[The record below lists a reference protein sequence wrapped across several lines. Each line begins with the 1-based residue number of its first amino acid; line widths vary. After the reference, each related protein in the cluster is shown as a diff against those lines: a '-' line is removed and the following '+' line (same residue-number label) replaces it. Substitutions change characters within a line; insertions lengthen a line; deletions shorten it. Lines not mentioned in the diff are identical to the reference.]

1 MAHHSGA
8 KAILYA
14 FLANLGI
21 AILKTVTSVVTG
33 SGSMMAEAIHSYA
46 DTGNQILLFLGL
58 RRSAKPADETHPL
71 GYGKVTYFWSFIVAV
86 LLFSMGGIFSVYE
99 GMHKLSHPAKLE
111 KIEIALVVLGFSI
124 LLEAGS
130 LYGALKEIKKI
141 RGDMKLLPWIKKS
154 ANADLIVVLGEDAA
168 AISGLVLAFV
178 FLSIGMVTGNP
189 VFDAIGSIVIGFI
202 LILVSI
208 FIAIKIK
215 SLIIGQSASPE
226 IRGRVQ
232 EILASEKSVREVY
245 HIITVHFGNTIM
257 LAAKIRFSPDISVK
271 KISEIINRLE
281 ADIKTEFPEIEYT
294 FMEPDVAD

>member
-14 FLANLGI
+14 FLANMGI
-21 AILKTVTSVVTG
+21 AVLKTVTSVITG

-111 KIEIALVVLGFSI
+111 KIVIALAVLGLSI
-124 LLEAGS
+124 LLEASS

-141 RGDMKLLPWIKKS
+141 RGDRKLLHWIKES

-168 AISGLVLAFV
+168 AIFGLVLAFV

-189 VFDAIGSIVIGFI
+189 VFDAIGSIVIGLI
-202 LILVSI
+202 LILVST
-208 FIAIKIK
+208 FIAVKIK
-215 SLIIGQSASPE
+215 SLIIGQAASPE
-226 IRGRVQ
+226 IREKVR
-232 EILASEKSVREVY
+232 EILASEKSVQEVY
-245 HIITVHFGNTIM
+245 HIITIHFGNTIM
-257 LAAKIRFSPDISVK
+257 LAAKIRFSPNISVK

-281 ADIKTEFPEIEYT
+281 EDIKKEFPEIEYT
-294 FMEPDVAD
+294 FVEPDITD